1 MNIMKINTSVN
12 LSEENLEFARQ
23 RAERLERS
31 VSWVINKAVEAM
43 RGIGEHSPEGYTD
56 ENG

>member
-1 MNIMKINTSVN
+1 MKINTSVN
-12 LSEENLEFARQ
+12 LSEENLEFAKL
-23 RAERLERS
+23 RAEQLERS

-43 RGIGEHSPEGYTD
+43 RGVGEHSPEGYR